1 LQNAGVCK
9 LYRGSKSAAVFSEIR
24 TVSNGNKTA
33 AYAVFTVRR
42 PIMNLNEK
50 TMVNDTLVGIN
61 GELVRYSEM
70 ISQTENPEL
79 KQKLKQIRNQ

>member
-1 LQNAGVCK
+1 
-9 LYRGSKSAAVFSEIR
+9 
-24 TVSNGNKTA
+24 
-33 AYAVFTVRR
+33 
-42 PIMNLNEK
+42 MNLNEK